1 MSAAPVFRPAARR
14 RAPTGWART
23 ACTVARLVI
32 RLAGSRSEI
41 RCIERPVDDPAITLA
56 RDKLGWEPRTAPVDG
71 LRRTID
77 WFRAEPADAPPTHPP
92 GGP

>member
-1 MSAAPVFRPAARR
+1 MNIGNPDEI
-14 RAPTGWART
+14 TMLDL
-23 ACTVARLVI
+23 ARLVI

-41 RCIERPVDDPAITLA
+41 RFIERPVDDPAVRCPDITLA